1 MSLTLSI
8 FIGVSL
14 LIVAIAFAIRIN
26 VTKPGEK
33 VIKDVTDVPVKITEA
48 VVDFGKHAID
58 RASDAFIAIFQ
69 SRINIVSST
78 TVCDATPIAELAV
91 LQRNIREIIDY
102 QNTSYLSTKRII
114 AEQTFVAKIGFD
126 LAARFSVSCDPSTK
140 TIKIFLPEPKVLS
153 LETSNPEAYHY
164 LAEDG
169 LLNKLA
175 PKDHQQILIQLK
187 DKVRKSVDSTLA
199 VRDAKQLIE
208 TRFNDLFRDFKAK
221 VIVLFSAEQ
230 PKIGETT

>member
-8 FIGVSL
+8 FIGASL

-26 VTKPGEK
+26 VTKPLETG
-33 VIKDVTDVPVKITEA
+33 IKSATDVPVEIAETVA
-48 VVDFGKHAID
+48 DFGKHAIY
-58 RASDAFIAIFQ
+58 RASDAFTAIFQ

-91 LQRNIREIIDY
+91 LQRNIREIINY
-102 QNTSYLSTKRII
+102 QNTNFLSTKRII

-126 LAARFSVSCDPSTK
+126 LAARFSVSCDSSNK

-153 LETSNPEAYHY
+153 LETFNPEAYHY

-169 LLNKLA
+169 LINKLA

-187 DKVRKSVDSTLA
+187 EKARKSVDSTLA

-208 TRFNDLFRDFKAK
+208 TRFNDLFRDFNAK
-221 VIVLFSAEQ
+221 IIILFSVEQ

>member
-1 MSLTLSI
+1 MSVTLSI
-8 FIGVSL
+8 FIGISL

-26 VTKPGEK
+26 FTKPIENG
-33 VIKDVTDVPVKITEA
+33 IKGVTDAPVKIAETVA
-48 VVDFGKHAID
+48 DFGKHAID
-58 RASDAFIAIFQ
+58 RASDAFTAIFQ

-102 QNTSYLSTKRII
+102 QHTSFGSTKRII

-126 LAARFSVSCDPSTK
+126 LAARFSMSCDPSNK
-140 TIKIFLPEPKVLS
+140 TIKIFLPEPKILS

-169 LLNKLA
+169 WINKLA

-187 DKVRKSVDSTLA
+187 DKARKSVDSTLA

-208 TRFNDLFRDFKAK
+208 TRFNDLFRDFEAK
-221 VIVLFSAEQ
+221 VIILFSAEQ
-230 PKIGETT
+230 PKIGETS